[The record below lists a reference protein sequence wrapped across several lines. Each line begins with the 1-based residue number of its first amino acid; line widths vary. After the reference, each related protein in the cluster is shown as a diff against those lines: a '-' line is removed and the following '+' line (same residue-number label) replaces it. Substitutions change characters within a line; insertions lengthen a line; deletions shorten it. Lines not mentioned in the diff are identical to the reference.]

1 MFISIAILV
10 FIAACLYLVYL
21 NKSDAVEPTFVN
33 NETDA
38 ALIVRDR
45 FKILPVQDLIA
56 VLNLQPSINKI
67 QMDLGLSNEN
77 WAKDA
82 LPFLH
87 SYIEFVQRLPASE
100 SHHHAGDGGL
110 VRHTLDVAQLAL
122 VAANS
127 RSWPPGAKTE
137 DIPKL
142 TSVWKYGIM
151 CAAILHDV
159 GKTLTAFKIELYETS
174 SSEDKILWVADAG
187 NMLLMQRKYYRV
199 EFPTHK
205 AEYKLHGEIAWTF
218 FQALVPEHVRQWIA
232 ISDPNLIAALRSYL
246 TGKRDNSPFVEII
259 TDADKVSTARD
270 LRHGSRQRFST
281 SKVPPLIEVVMETLR
296 TIMSTERSAY
306 FSTAITAGGDMFRVG
321 DIVYI
326 MSKHVP
332 DHVRSYLKKVNSTAA
347 PSFPSDNQRIFD
359 TLLEYGAVIAPA
371 GQPHKAITTIGVQF
385 IKDSGE
391 VKDQHFK
398 VLAFKTSTLFDE
410 NSFPAEFQGKLA
422 ILQEMEQAFTA
433 AANNTPQTSAD
444 AETVSSN
451 ASAAENKVSNTKTVS
466 DSKPGP
472 LSRAL
477 DTLSSL
483 AQIPP
488 DAALDESGSPSTETE
503 TATKQTVIET
513 DNAII
518 DSTTGSASK
527 DIDIAAVKKELEVD
541 VDSVGSVD
549 DVLGLLDSVFGNL
562 ALDQELEDSAPV
574 MAKKSP
580 APPTA
585 DEVVTLNVPPMPL
598 ETDSGK
604 ATPSTQVEADETN
617 LVKTVEPTTVKNKSP
632 KKKNSTMGLNQLA
645 AIMGDIQTPSKNTQE
660 KQSPKVFNDE
670 AIQLEKID
678 TAQTGIDI
686 KLAQDKSKTTAA
698 PRPVSVDTGSV
709 TLGEMYMLDQKPIAQ
724 ERITEIPETHQ
735 NPQEGQQQT
744 FVTGDEALR
753 QNHKLLRE
761 EGMRFLNWLSDGL
774 GNGSLEINNSD
785 AVVHFIEEGMLM
797 VTPRVFA
804 LYTGVTMT
812 RGNPQCPTAFAQK
825 GFIQLGLHQ
834 RNKRGA
840 IWQINERNKP
850 SQRIFSAIL
859 IPESRLKNIIQ
870 LSSRPQNNTTLVIM
884 KPLGIAGE
892 VNE

>member
-1 MFISIAILV
+1 MFLLMFISIAILV
-10 FIAACLYLVYL
+10 FISACLYLVYL

-174 SSEDKILWVADAG
+174 TSDDKILWVADAG

-398 VLAFKTSTLFDE
+398 VLAFKTSTLFEE
-410 NSFPAEFQGKLA
+410 NALPTEFQGKLT

-433 AANNTPQTSAD
+433 AANNTPQTSAE

-451 ASAAENKVSNTKTVS
+451 AYAAENEVSNTKTVS

-477 DTLSSL
+477 DNLSSL
-483 AQIPP
+483 AQTPP
-488 DAALDESGSPSTETE
+488 DAALDESESPSTETE
-503 TATKQTVIET
+503 
-513 DNAII
+513 NAII
-518 DSTTGSASK
+518 DSTTESTSK
-527 DIDIAAVKKELEVD
+527 DIDIAAVKKELKVD

-562 ALDQELEDSAPV
+562 ALDQELEDSAPI

-585 DEVVTLNVPPMPL
+585 DEIVTHNV
-598 ETDSGK
+598 TSTTIQNHSGK
-604 ATPSTQVEADETN
+604 DTPSTQADGPGTTLANVMES
-617 LVKTVEPTTVKNKSP
+617 TTVKNKSP
-632 KKKNSTMGLNQLA
+632 KKKNSTLGLNQLA

-660 KQSPKVFNDE
+660 KQSSEVIKNDE
-670 AIQLEKID
+670 IQLEKID
-678 TAQTGIDI
+678 TAQTGVDI
-686 KLAQDKSKTTAA
+686 KLAQDKSKTTES

-709 TLGEMYMLDQKPIAQ
+709 TLGEMYMLEQKPIPQ
-724 ERITEIPETHQ
+724 ERITDIPELHK
-735 NPQEGQQQT
+735 NSEDNQEQA
-744 FVTGDEALR
+744 FVSGDEALR
-753 QNHKLLRE
+753 RNHKLLRD

-774 GNGSLEINNSD
+774 ANGSLEINNSD

-850 SQRIFSAIL
+850 NQRIFSAIL

-870 LSSRPQNNTTLVIM
+870 PSSRPQNNTTLVIM